1 MGNIPVRSTMMQTVD
16 VKQAGQRLSELIER
30 TLGGDEIVLT
40 EDGQPVVKLVA
51 VKKATRHRQFGSAKG
66 AFKIAD
72 DFDVPLEDY
81 QEYM

>member
-1 MGNIPVRSTMMQTVD
+1 MQTVD

-30 TLGGDEIVLT
+30 TIGGDEIVLT

-51 VKKATRHRQFGSAKG
+51 IKKSTRHRQFGSAKG

-72 DFDVPLEDY
+72 DFDAPLEDFR
-81 QEYM
+81 EYM

>member
-72 DFDVPLEDY
+72 DFDVPLEDF